1 LAVPVAFEPAPE
13 SETGDETDEA
23 AEEVGEEATE
33 EVPTRAAL
41 GAACGVTA
49 GFVAGVAT
57 CVKGVAAPLERTH
70 CIHNA
75 YPPAATSTTAAATSN
90 IFLLPRPAVLSPLL
104 TLPPKVNAGA
114 GVASLEE
121 LFSLES
127 AIFAGLSG
135 SGITVWG
142 FGSRAG
148 AGALAAPDP
157 NPAGLAAECPIVG
170 ERISGW
176 LSATPRAAIA
186 GEATSSLISKIS
198 ASLSLSAETETA
210 TLGCGGC

>member
-1 LAVPVAFEPAPE
+1 
-13 SETGDETDEA
+13 
-23 AEEVGEEATE
+23 
-33 EVPTRAAL
+33 
-41 GAACGVTA
+41 
-49 GFVAGVAT
+49 
-57 CVKGVAAPLERTH
+57 
-70 CIHNA
+70 
-75 YPPAATSTTAAATSN
+75 
-90 IFLLPRPAVLSPLL
+90 LSPLL

-157 NPAGLAAECPIVG
+157 NPAELAVCPIVG